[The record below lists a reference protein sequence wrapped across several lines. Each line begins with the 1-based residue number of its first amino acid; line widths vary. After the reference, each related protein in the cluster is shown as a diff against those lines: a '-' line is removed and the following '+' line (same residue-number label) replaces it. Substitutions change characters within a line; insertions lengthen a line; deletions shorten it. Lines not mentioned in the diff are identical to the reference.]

1 MSPSQTRDGSLRRKA
16 YEYIQQKIMTGHL
29 PAGSVISEIPLAR
42 EIGSSRT
49 PVREAI
55 GRLVVEGLLEHIP
68 GRGTIVVKP
77 ERDDIV
83 ELYELREA
91 LEVYAVGK
99 SARQALHPSDLA
111 VLRALCDEV
120 RAIADELRNSG
131 RQRLDEAQMQRF
143 LCADMRF
150 HMFLLRMAG
159 NRRIMKVV
167 AETRVLTR
175 IFSYR
180 REGHDARL
188 LDRIYQYH
196 HDVLEAVESGNA
208 QRAMQRLGEH
218 IRASMQ
224 ERLETYD
231 RWEREN
237 ELNRIMPLPP
247 TVFEQFQPE
256 GSPNRR
262 PEKGPPCGAL
272 TNGGGSQCF

>member
-1 MSPSQTRDGSLRRKA
+1 MSRSQTRDGSLRRKA
-16 YEYIQQKIMTGHL
+16 YHHIQQRIITGQFA
-29 PAGSVISEIPLAR
+29 AGSALSEIPLAR

-55 GRLVVEGLLEHIP
+55 GRLVAEGLLEHIP

-99 SARQALHPSDLA
+99 AARQRLNPSDLA
-111 VLRALCDEV
+111 VLRTLCDEV
-120 RAIADELRNSG
+120 RVIADELRSSG
-131 RQRLDEAQMQRF
+131 CERLDEAQMQRF

-150 HMFLLRMAG
+150 HMLLLRTAG

-196 HDVLEAVESGNA
+196 HDVLEAVECGNP
-208 QRAMQRLGEH
+208 QKAMERLGEH

-231 RWEREN
+231 RWERDN

-247 TVFEQFQPE
+247 TVLEQFQPNDR
-256 GSPNRR
+256 PDKH
-262 PEKGPPCGAL
+262 PEKGLPRGGL
-272 TNGGGSQCF
+272 TDGGGS

>member
-1 MSPSQTRDGSLRRKA
+1 MTASQTGDGSLRRKA
-16 YEYIQQKIMTGHL
+16 YDHIQHKIVTGQFA
-29 PAGSVISEIPLAR
+29 AGSALSEIPLAR

-55 GRLVVEGLLEHIP
+55 GRLVAEGLLEHIP
-68 GRGTIVVKP
+68 GRGTIVIRP

-91 LEVYAVGK
+91 LEVYAVRK
-99 SARQALHPSDLA
+99 AARQKLHPSDLA
-111 VLRALCDEV
+111 VLRTLCDEV
-120 RAIADELRNSG
+120 RAIADELRSCS
-131 RQRLDEAQMQRF
+131 RERLDETQMQRF
-143 LCADMRF
+143 LAADMRF
-150 HMFLLRMAG
+150 HMLLLRTAG
-159 NRRIMKVV
+159 NRRIMKVA

-196 HDVLEAVESGNA
+196 HDVLEAVESGDA
-208 QRAMQRLGEH
+208 QRAMEQLGEH

-224 ERLETYD
+224 ERIETYD
-231 RWEREN
+231 RWEREH

-247 TVFEQFQPE
+247 AVLEQLNRIQPD
-256 GSPNRR
+256 GKQKQPSVIQAARNR
-262 PEKGPPCGAL
+262 
-272 TNGGGSQCF
+272 S